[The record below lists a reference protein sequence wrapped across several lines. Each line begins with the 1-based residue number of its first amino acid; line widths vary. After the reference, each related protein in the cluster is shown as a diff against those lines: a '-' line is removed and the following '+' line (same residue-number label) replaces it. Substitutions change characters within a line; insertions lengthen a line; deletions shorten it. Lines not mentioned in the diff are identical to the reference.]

1 MKTTHSNSLTPRQHA
16 YSIAIDWLRN
26 AYVGNTADLD
36 ELTPAVRRDTL
47 AQIAKLHAELL
58 NRSGMDGLPLAE

>member
-1 MKTTHSNSLTPRQHA
+1 MNDGLTPKQRA

-36 ELTPAVRRDTL
+36 ELTPAVKRDTL
-47 AQIAKLHAELL
+47 AQIAKLHAQLL
-58 NRSGMDGLPLAE
+58 ERSGLDGLPLNQ

>member
-1 MKTTHSNSLTPRQHA
+1 MTDGLTPKQRA

-36 ELTPAVRRDTL
+36 ELTPAVKRDTL
-47 AQIAKLHAELL
+47 AQIAKLHAQLL
-58 NRSGMDGLPLAE
+58 ERSGLDGLPLNQ